1 MPISPRHRRTP
12 FLALPTFMPVALA
25 VSLALGGCAGFSP
38 DGGLGEVQK
47 TASARL
53 GRSVSL
59 ADGPDAQARRTALLA
74 QPLSADAAVDIA
86 LQSNRA
92 LRASLAELGIAE
104 ADYVQASRLPNPGFS
119 FGRLTR
125 GGALE
130 IDRSLQFDLLR
141 LLLLPLTQEAESSR
155 FAQARAEAAGQVI
168 ALASNTRRAWVE
180 AVAAEQSVGYRR
192 QVLESAEAGAD
203 LARRMVTAGNWSRQS
218 EARELGFH
226 SDAVLGLARAEQA
239 RVAARE
245 RLTRLLGLGG
255 SATDAPTFTLPDRL
269 PALPAAPIDAAEV
282 VRRAAT
288 ERLDVAAARVNAE
301 QTARLFGLTKA
312 TRFVDVLEVGGVR
325 NSYNDGPTERGYTIR
340 LELPLFD
347 GGQTRVRRA
356 EAVYAQ
362 ALSRAAEAA
371 INAQSD
377 LREAHA
383 AYVSRFEVARHHE
396 IEVVPRAKRV
406 ADDNLLRYNG
416 MLIGVFDLLAS
427 ARAQIGAVDAALDA
441 QRQFWLADAA
451 LDAALIGA
459 APSNVSRELQ

>member
-1 MPISPRHRRTP
+1 MPISSRQRRVP
-12 FLALPTFMPVALA
+12 LPVLPMALA
-25 VSLALGGCAGFSP
+25 AVLTLGGCASFSA
-38 DGGLGEVQK
+38 DRGLGEVEK
-47 TASARL
+47 TAGARL

-59 ADGPDAQARRTALLA
+59 ADSPDAKARRAALLA
-74 QPLSADAAVDIA
+74 QPLSADAAVEIA
-86 LQSNRA
+86 LQNNRA
-92 LRASLAELGIAE
+92 LRSSLAELGIAE

-141 LLLLPLTQEAESSR
+141 LLLLPLTREAESNR
-155 FAQARAEAAGQVI
+155 FSQARAEAARQVI
-168 ALASNTRRAWVE
+168 ALASNTRRAWVD

-192 QVLESAEAGAD
+192 QVLQSAEAGAD
-203 LARRMVTAGNWSRQS
+203 LARRMVAAGNWSRQS

-239 RVAARE
+239 RLAARE

-255 SATDAPTFTLPDRL
+255 SQGDVPAFTLPDRL
-269 PALPAAPIDAAEV
+269 ADLPAAPLDAAEV
-282 VRRAAT
+282 RRRAAT
-288 ERLDVAAARVNAE
+288 ERLDVASARVNAE
-301 QTARLFGLTKA
+301 NTARRLGLTKA

-325 NSYNDGPTERGYTIR
+325 NSYNDGSTERGYTIR

-347 GGQTRVRRA
+347 GGEARVRRA

-362 ALSRAAEAA
+362 ALGRAAEAVV
-371 INAQSD
+371 NAQSD

-383 AYVSRFEVARHHE
+383 AYLSRFEVARFHQS
-396 IEVVPRAKRV
+396 EVVPRAKRV

-427 ARAQIGAVDAALDA
+427 ARAQIVAVDAALDA
-441 QRQFWLADAA
+441 QREFWLADAA